1 MKIFFQ
7 DCGKNYH
14 RTWLFRHLN
23 LELDLGNG
31 NQPLRLAV
39 LGGNGSGKST
49 LTLMISGQ
57 TNPTEGSIDWID
69 SHGKQISSDSWY
81 KHIAL
86 ASSDWNIELYNLQSQ
101 LQYKTHL
108 GSGEQGV
115 GIPIQDLSN
124 GVYFVKITNLEGQNS
139 SIKLIVQ
146 H

>member
-1 MKIFFQ
+1 MGSVESIAA
-7 DCGKNYH
+7 
-14 RTWLFRHLN
+14 N
-23 LELDLGNG
+23 LYPNPGTNI
-31 NQPLRLAV
+31 V
-39 LGGNGSGKST
+39 LLSRSKGAS
-49 LTLMISGQ
+49 
-57 TNPTEGSIDWID
+57 
-69 SHGKQISSDSWY
+69 
-81 KHIAL
+81 
-86 ASSDWNIELYNLQSQ
+86 SSDWNIELYNLQSQ